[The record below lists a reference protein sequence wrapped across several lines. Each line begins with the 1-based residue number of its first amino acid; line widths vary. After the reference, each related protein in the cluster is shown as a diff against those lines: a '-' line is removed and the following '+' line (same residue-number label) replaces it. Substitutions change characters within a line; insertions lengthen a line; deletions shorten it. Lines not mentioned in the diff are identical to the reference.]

1 MPARLVSYLSCHPN
15 VRNLQAMSV
24 WHDGHHKVNALPID
38 GRGMKCDGQPI
49 DGRGM
54 KYDGQPIDGRG
65 MKCDCQWVSD
75 SHRWW

>member
-1 MPARLVSYLSCHPN
+1 MPARLISYLILSCHPN

-54 KYDGQPIDGRG
+54 KCDG
-65 MKCDCQWVSD
+65 QWVSD
-75 SHRWW
+75 GHRR